1 MAQLCRHEEELGKLN
16 AVVLVVSFGAQKEAK
31 DWSEEICPSFRLL
44 LDPGRAVYRAYKVEH
59 SWVRSW
65 NMRTLAYYVRALL
78 GGRDWH
84 GIKGDSAHLG
94 GDFIINPDRTFELVH
109 PSREA
114 TDRPDVSEMLN
125 LLRDQDS

>member
-16 AVVLVVSFGAQKEAK
+16 AVVLVVSFGAQKAAK

-65 NMRTLAYYVRALL
+65 NMRTLAYYVRAWL
-78 GGRDWH
+78 GGRNWH
-84 GIKGDSAHLG
+84 GIKGDSAQLG
-94 GDFIINPDRTFELVH
+94 GDFIINPTRTVEVVH
-109 PSREA
+109 PSIEG
-114 TDRPDVSEMLN
+114 TERPDGSVRLTA
-125 LLRDQDS
+125 LRCRVL